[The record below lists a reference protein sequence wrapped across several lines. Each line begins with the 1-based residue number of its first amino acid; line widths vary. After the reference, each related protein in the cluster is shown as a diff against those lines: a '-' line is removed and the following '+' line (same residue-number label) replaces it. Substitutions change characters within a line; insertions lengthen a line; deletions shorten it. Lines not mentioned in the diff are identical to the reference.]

1 MERTWKPTTAGILTI
16 ISGCL
21 GIGMGA
27 IVATLGT
34 AFVTLYPFFESF
46 LGDTNIGGEPFDML
60 GMGGVI
66 GAIGAGVI
74 VLGVI
79 ALIGGIFALKR
90 RTWGFALAG
99 AIVSLALVPVGTVLG
114 ILSIVFL
121 AKSKREFC

>member
-21 GIGMGA
+21 GIGIGA

-34 AFVTLYPFFESF
+34 AFVTFYPFFESF
-46 LGDTNIGGEPFDML
+46 LGDTSIMGEPFDML

-121 AKSKREFC
+121 AKSKGEFS